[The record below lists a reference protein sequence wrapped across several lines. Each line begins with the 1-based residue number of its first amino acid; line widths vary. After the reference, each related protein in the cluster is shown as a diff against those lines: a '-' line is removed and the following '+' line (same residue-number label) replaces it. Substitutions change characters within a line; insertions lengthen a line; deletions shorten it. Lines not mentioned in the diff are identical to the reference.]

1 MDVRS
6 ACIFLIALLSYVNYC
21 REAAKQTSV
30 QGWILDPALLLWL
43 ILLETILT
51 SHGMLYNLHEYCR
64 DIQSTKLLQVSTW
77 PEDLQKRE
85 KQQPIFMLICTKG
98 DNE

>member
-30 QGWILDPALLLWL
+30 QGWILDPGLLLWL

-51 SHGMLYNLHEYCR
+51 SHGMLCNLHEYCR
-64 DIQSTKLLQVSTW
+64 VYTEHQAITAQHMAGRFTEKEKTTTNIYADIY
-77 PEDLQKRE
+77 
-85 KQQPIFMLICTKG
+85 
-98 DNE
+98 

>member
-21 REAAKQTSV
+21 KEAAKQTSV
-30 QGWILDPALLLWL
+30 QGWIRDPGLLLWL

-64 DIQSTKLLQVSTW
+64 VYTQHQAITGQHMAGRFTEKGTTTSIYADIY
-77 PEDLQKRE
+77 
-85 KQQPIFMLICTKG
+85 
-98 DNE
+98 